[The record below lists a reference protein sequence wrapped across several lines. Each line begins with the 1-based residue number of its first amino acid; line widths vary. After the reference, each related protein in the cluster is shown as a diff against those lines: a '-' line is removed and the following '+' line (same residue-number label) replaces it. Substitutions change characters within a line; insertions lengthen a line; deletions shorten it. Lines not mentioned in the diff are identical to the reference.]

1 MSAAYISHRQL
12 RSPLKRLSHRFA
24 SKLPAPSKKYDS
36 RIFFQQETVRRLF
49 LPKVK
54 NLWRA
59 GLVANP
65 PALGENAGFLTGT
78 VYDSDH
84 INPIPVL

>member
-1 MSAAYISHRQL
+1 M
-12 RSPLKRLSHRFA
+12 
-24 SKLPAPSKKYDS
+24 
-36 RIFFQQETVRRLF
+36 
-49 LPKVK
+49 PKVR

-84 INPIPVL
+84 INPIPAL